1 MAHPRTFRFGV
12 TAWKA
17 SSAAEGRDFVRK
29 AEDFGYSTVFM
40 ADHFLDTVLAPM
52 TGICFVAAWSDTLR
66 VGHLVLGNDYKHPAI
81 VAKEAATIDVLS
93 DGRLELGLGAGW
105 QRSDYDALGLAYDP
119 PGTRIERLEEAIAVV
134 KGAWGPGPFS
144 FAGEHY
150 SISAYDG
157 MPTPVQSPHPP
168 IVVGGGGPRL
178 LRLAGREADIVGI
191 NPNLR
196 AGAIG
201 ADTLRDATA
210 DMTAQKIE
218 WVREGAGDRF
228 DDLEL
233 QIRYFV
239 AAITDNPRKL
249 GDAIGSNIGM
259 STDDLLDSGTALVG
273 TVDGCIEMLQ
283 QRREQWGVSY
293 IVLGQDTFVAF
304 APVVAALAGT

>member
-1 MAHPRTFRFGV
+1 MAHDRKFRFGV

-17 SSAAEGRDFVRK
+17 STSAEGRDFVRK
-29 AEDFGYSTVFM
+29 VEDLGYSTIFM

-52 TGICFVAAWSDTLR
+52 TGIAFAAAWSEHLR

-105 QRSDYDALGLAYDP
+105 MRTDYDALGLPYDP
-119 PGTRIERLEEAIAVV
+119 PGTRIERLEEALAVV
-134 KGAWGPGPFS
+134 KGSWGPGPLDFS
-144 FAGEHY
+144 GEHY
-150 SISAYDG
+150 TITAYDG
-157 MPTPVQSPHPP
+157 LPKPTQSPRPP
-168 IVVGGGGPRL
+168 ILVGGGGPRL

-201 ADTLRDATA
+201 ADTLQDAVA
-210 DMTAQKIE
+210 DITAQKIG

-233 QIRYFV
+233 QIRYFISSV
-239 AAITDNPRKL
+239 TDDPRGF
-249 GDAIGSNIGM
+249 GDAIAPSLGM
-259 STDDLLDSGTALVG
+259 TTDELLTSGTALVG
-273 TVDGCIEMLQ
+273 TVGSCIETLQ
-283 QRREQWGVSY
+283 ERRETWGVSY
-293 IVLGQDTFVAF
+293 IVLGQDNFEAF